1 MDAVADA
8 DVILFRC
15 ATVGHDMKVEPR
27 CHPFMAVL
35 KVVVKDL
42 SLGRER
48 DKHGRTKQ
56 YDSGAKPHWRYIF
69 GKNSVFVLNASSLSL
84 KKSPSLFILIRS
96 AP

>member
-42 SLGRER
+42 SLCRER

-56 YDSGAKPHWRYIF
+56 YDSGANPHWHYIF
-69 GKNSVFVLNASSLSL
+69 GKNSVFVQNASSLSA
-84 KKSPSLFILIRS
+84 KKSAPIIILIRC